1 MKQIP
6 EREEV
11 IRAIDKAMSEESGC
25 LENLEFAWVEIRRLE
40 EIGPVEGDWPITSHR
55 PVIGK
60 IIIAVKRF
68 FRKMLH
74 SYIPRV
80 VEDFNRINESQL
92 RTISFLAHSVEELDQ
107 QCRQQAERI
116 NRYEAALCEVLSS
129 GSNMEGMSHKFQRQ
143 LEEKRD

>member
-6 EREEV
+6 GREEV

-25 LENLEFAWVEIRRLE
+25 LENLEFAWFEIRRLE

-60 IIIAVKRF
+60 IIIAAKRF

-107 QCRQQAERI
+107 QCRQQAKMLKH
-116 NRYEAALCEVLSS
+116 YESILCETLSS
-129 GSNMEGMSHKFQRQ
+129 GSNMEGMAHWIQK
-143 LEEKRD
+143 EVDEKRD

>member
-6 EREEV
+6 GREEV

-25 LENLEFAWVEIRRLE
+25 LENLEFAWFEIRRLE

-107 QCRQQAERI
+107 QCRQQAKMLKH
-116 NRYEAALCEVLSS
+116 YESILCETLSS
-129 GSNMEGMSHKFQRQ
+129 GSNMEGMAHWIQK
-143 LEEKRD
+143 EVDEKRD

>member
-1 MKQIP
+1 
-6 EREEV
+6 
-11 IRAIDKAMSEESGC
+11 MSEESGC
-25 LENLEFAWVEIRRLE
+25 LENLEFAWFEIRRLE

-107 QCRQQAERI
+107 QCRQQAKMLKH
-116 NRYEAALCEVLSS
+116 YESILCETLSS
-129 GSNMEGMSHKFQRQ
+129 GSNMEGMAHWIQK
-143 LEEKRD
+143 EVDEKRD

>member
-25 LENLEFAWVEIRRLE
+25 LENLEFAWFEIRRLE
-40 EIGPVEGDWPITSHR
+40 EIGSVEGDWPITSHR

-107 QCRQQAERI
+107 QCRQQAKMLKH
-116 NRYEAALCEVLSS
+116 YESILCETLSS
-129 GSNMEGMSHKFQRQ
+129 GSNMEGMAHWIQK
-143 LEEKRD
+143 EVDEKRD

>member
-6 EREEV
+6 GREEV

-25 LENLEFAWVEIRRLE
+25 LENLEFAWFEIRRLE
-40 EIGPVEGDWPITSHR
+40 EIGSVEGDWPITSHR

-143 LEEKRD
+143 LEEKRG